1 MKKILKTAATAL
13 AGMLAFGVA
22 ACTDGTGLPIDEVPS
37 YYDDWEAAVDTTVTA
52 EWNFATNYARLSTDS
67 QNVLVSD
74 DEIKPSSGTGA
85 TLFPTY
91 VKGGYEDDK
100 GNFKTQAGTATLD
113 NLSGAYYFTLTLE
126 KASNIQIYA
135 RGAGKAQPRRLIA
148 VVSEDGK
155 VCGKMNLDQ
164 DNATDKPAVKIKGAP
179 AGKYNL
185 YVNSARLIKIDVNA
199 NNAVTEE
206 KPVVDI
212 ALNFKKASS
221 DKEDIPGFSSE
232 EAFKTKTNT
241 EGKVLKTQVLVDSE
255 LPTALASVSGSD
267 KPFGASAEWSVI
279 DVKGTDVA
287 KIIETTE
294 EGKRLLPTAS
304 GQAIVR
310 ARVGRYVAD
319 FAIVV
324 EGDVTLTIEPA
335 ERTTLKALTETLQLH
350 ALNDTT
356 NINKYVDWESSDP
369 KVATVTNG
377 KVVALKAGKTTIT
390 ASYTLGR
397 GEPQK
402 QTFDVIE
409 VTENNS
415 NVITL
420 LDTKD
425 ENAKKKFPAQNTWAA
440 YSELDTVF
448 KDVLKTTGE
457 NAVCTIG
464 NFVPG
469 SHWDVKSVTSNVDDT
484 QYPGIL
490 FAQTGSKAAINKD
503 SPLVTFGITITPNE
517 GKTVTL
523 TDMTASFRANKY
535 KIRKVEIK
543 EGDSVWASASKP
555 AASISAD
562 KDWRDTRLNLNTP
575 QKITKETN
583 LTVTLSYEAYTG
595 SGDSFSI
602 GDIKLFFEK

>member
-1 MKKILKTAATAL
+1 MKKILKTAAVAL

-37 YYDDWEAAVDTTVTA
+37 YYKDWEAAVDTSVTA
-52 EWNFATNYARLSTDS
+52 VWNFATNYANLSTDS
-67 QNVLVSD
+67 NNVLASD

-91 VKGGYEDDK
+91 VKGGYEDGK

-135 RGAGKAQPRRLIA
+135 VGAGGSQPRRLVA

-155 VCGKMNLDQ
+155 VCGKMNLDNN
-164 DNATDKPAVKIKGAP
+164 DAKDKPAVKIKGAP

-199 NNAVTEE
+199 SNAVTEE
-206 KPVVDI
+206 KPVVGI
-212 ALNFKKASS
+212 ALSFKNAKGENLP
-221 DKEDIPGFSSE
+221 DFSSE
-232 EAFKTKTNT
+232 EAFKTKTNE
-241 EGKVLKTQVLVDSE
+241 EGKVLKTRVLVKSE
-255 LPTALASVSGSD
+255 FPVVDASISGSD
-267 KPFGASAEWSVI
+267 DPFGASAEWSVI
-279 DVKGTDVA
+279 DVNGTDVA
-287 KIIETTE
+287 KIIETE

-324 EGDVTLTIEPA
+324 EGDVTLTTEAA
-335 ERTTLKALTETLQLH
+335 ETMTLKALTETLQLN
-350 ALNDTT
+350 ALNGTT
-356 NINKYVDWESSDP
+356 NINEYVDWESSDP

-402 QTFDVIE
+402 ETFDVIT
-409 VTENNS
+409 VNENNS

-425 ENAKKKFPAQNTWAA
+425 KEAKKKFPAQNTWGA

-448 KDVLKTTGE
+448 KDVLKSTGA
-457 NAVCTIG
+457 NASCTIG
-464 NFVPG
+464 NFMPG
-469 SHWDVKSVTSNVDDT
+469 KGWAVKSVTSNVDDT

-490 FAQTGSKAAINKD
+490 FAQTGSNADISKD
-503 SPLVTFGITITPNE
+503 TPLVTFDITITPEE

-543 EGDSVWASASKP
+543 KGDSVWASASKP
-555 AASISAD
+555 ATSISAD
-562 KDWRDTRLNLNTP
+562 KDWRDTRLILKTP
-575 QKITKETN
+575 QEIDAKTA
-583 LTVTLSYEAYTG
+583 LTVTLNYEEYKG
-595 SGDSFSI
+595 NGDQFSVS
-602 GDIKLFFEK
+602 DIKLFFEK